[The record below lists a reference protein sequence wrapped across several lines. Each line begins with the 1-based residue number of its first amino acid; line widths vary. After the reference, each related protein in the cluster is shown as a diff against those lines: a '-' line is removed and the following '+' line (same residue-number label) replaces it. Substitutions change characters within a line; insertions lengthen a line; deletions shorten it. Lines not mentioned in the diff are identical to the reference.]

1 MSESLQIRKLTGTD
15 LAFADSIRDAVGW
28 NQTLADWKRF
38 LAYQPDGCFVAEWE
52 GAPAGT
58 VTTTSYGKELA
69 WIGMVIVHP
78 DFRRRGIATALVK
91 AAIEYLRDCGV
102 RCIKLDAT
110 PDGVEVYE
118 RLGFQAEYDL
128 SRWEGTL
135 EALKKDYSD
144 KVLSLPMDFDSEAF
158 GIDRSDWLAALAKDA
173 QTIRLVIDSN
183 GKPSAYGMIRTGS
196 RANYLGPICAADKAT
211 GRAVAESLLS
221 SLEGFTFWDI
231 PEANTTATE
240 LAESFGFKRLRHLL
254 RMWMGDEC
262 IRGIPELQFALGDPG
277 TG

>member
-110 PDGVEVYE
+110 RDGVEVYE

-173 QTIRLVIDSN
+173 QTIRLAIDSN

>member
-69 WIGMVIVHP
+69 WIGMVIVHL

-158 GIDRSDWLAALAKDA
+158 GVDRSDWLAALAKDA